1 MTNAAH
7 WEEMSRRLAEQLCRT
22 HQCMERLSGLHYL
35 LDMELQRLDGCVSM
49 IPDEI
54 YPFHLWEKRHDTKPA
69 ASMLQTPQ
77 SDENADTEADQRASP
92 ENAPHGPQLHL
103 PIT

>member
-1 MTNAAH
+1 MNEAAY
-7 WEEMSRRLAEQLCRT
+7 WKEMSEMLAEQLCRAYLELLEAD
-22 HQCMERLSGLHYL
+22 QLPYL

-49 IPDEI
+49 IPDAI
-54 YPFHLWEKRHDTKPA
+54 FPIHLWEKRYDTKPA